1 MAVEISIPRLGWSM
15 EEGVFA
21 GWLKQPGEVVKAG
34 DPLFMLEGEK
44 ATQEIESIGEGVLHF
59 APDTPAAGQTV
70 LVGRTIGQLC
80 AAGEK
85 PVWNAAPAAAAAP
98 VAGAPAPAIPQA
110 ARASHAPSQQPPH
123 REPDRE
129 PHRESQQ
136 RQPSRPSTG
145 EPTLIPLA
153 ASPTVRR
160 LARQLGIDL
169 SRVAPMWP
177 GGRVAEHDVVL
188 AAVGASAVA
197 AVPAGRVVATPR
209 ARRLA
214 RERGVDLAT
223 IRGSGAR
230 GRVRERDVPTTAPR
244 IAPPP
249 ERTVS
254 PVAATARPPASGA
267 VPAGAIPVTAT
278 RRTIA
283 RQMVKSRQ
291 ETVPVTLTA
300 WADATSLLAE
310 RARLKEA
317 HGSAAA
323 SLNDILLKL
332 VADLLVVHLLLASRW
347 EETHLVPP
355 AADKIDIGLAVD
367 APSGLVVPVVR
378 DVGRS
383 ALADVAR
390 QSRDLIERARTGR
403 LAVAEMQGGVFT
415 LTSLG
420 SFGIEFFNPVINW
433 PESAILGLGAIRQ
446 QPVPLPAGQGGF
458 AFQPQLPLSLT
469 FDHRVVDG
477 APAARFLGEL
487 VRRIGQIGLA

>member
-1 MAVEISIPRLGWSM
+1 
-15 EEGVFA
+15 
-21 GWLKQPGEVVKAG
+21 
-34 DPLFMLEGEK
+34 
-44 ATQEIESIGEGVLHF
+44 
-59 APDTPAAGQTV
+59 
-70 LVGRTIGQLC
+70 
-80 AAGEK
+80 
-85 PVWNAAPAAAAAP
+85 
-98 VAGAPAPAIPQA
+98 
-110 ARASHAPSQQPPH
+110 
-123 REPDRE
+123 
-129 PHRESQQ
+129 
-136 RQPSRPSTG
+136 
-145 EPTLIPLA
+145 
-153 ASPTVRR
+153 
-160 LARQLGIDL
+160 
-169 SRVAPMWP
+169 MWP

-188 AAVGASAVA
+188 AAVGASAVVA
-197 AVPAGRVVATPR
+197 APGGRVIATPR

-223 IRGSGAR
+223 VRGSGAR
-230 GRVRERDVPTTAPR
+230 GRVRERDVPTIAPR
-244 IAPPP
+244 IAPPTG
-249 ERTVS
+249 RS
-254 PVAATARPPASGA
+254 PSPANGA

-300 WADATSLLAE
+300 WADATALLAE

-332 VADLLVVHLLLASRW
+332 VADLLVVHPLLASRW

-355 AADKIDIGLAVD
+355 AAGTIDIGLAVD
-367 APSGLVVPVVR
+367 APGGLVVPVVR

-383 ALADVAR
+383 SLTDVAR

-487 VRRIGQIGLA
+487 VRRIGGV

>member
-21 GWLKQPGEVVKAG
+21 GWLKQPGDVVHAG

-44 ATQEIESIGEGVLHF
+44 ATQEIESIGEGVLHL
-59 APDTPAAGQTV
+59 APDAPAAGQTV
-70 LVGRTIGQLC
+70 LVGRAIGQLC
-80 AAGEK
+80 AVGET
-85 PVWNAAPAAAAAP
+85 PVWNAAPAAAPVAAAP
-98 VAGAPAPAIPQA
+98 AAAIAPAAHPVAT
-110 ARASHAPSQQPPH
+110 APSP
-123 REPDRE
+123 RAPDRE
-129 PHRESQQ
+129 PQQ
-136 RQPSRPSTG
+136 RQPSRPSAG
-145 EPTLIPLA
+145 APTLIPLT

-169 SRVAPMWP
+169 SRVEPAWP
-177 GGRVAEHDVVL
+177 GGRAAEHDVVL

-197 AVPAGRVVATPR
+197 AAPGGRVVATPR

-230 GRVRERDVPTTAPR
+230 GRVRERDVPTIARR
-244 IAPPP
+244 IAPPTG
-249 ERTVS
+249 RS
-254 PVAATARPPASGA
+254 PSPASGA

-300 WADATSLLAE
+300 WADATALLAE

-332 VADLLVVHLLLASRW
+332 VADLLVVHPLLASRW

-355 AADKIDIGLAVD
+355 AADTIDIGLAVD

-383 ALADVAR
+383 SLADVAR

-446 QPVPLPAGQGGF
+446 QPVPLLAGQGGF
-458 AFQPQLPLSLT
+458 VFQPQLPLSLT

-487 VRRIGQIGLA
+487 VRRIGGV

>member
-21 GWLKQPGEVVKAG
+21 GWLKQPGDAVRAG

-44 ATQEIESIGEGVLHF
+44 ATQEIESIGEGVLHL
-59 APDTPAAGQTV
+59 APDAPAAGQTV

-80 AAGEK
+80 GSGEM
-85 PVWNAAPAAAAAP
+85 PVWNATPATAAVSVAPAAASVPASSAGTALLAADP
-98 VAGAPAPAIPQA
+98 PA
-110 ARASHAPSQQPPH
+110 ARPQRPGAVEPS
-123 REPDRE
+123 
-129 PHRESQQ
+129 
-136 RQPSRPSTG
+136 
-145 EPTLIPLA
+145 LIPHA

-169 SRVAPMWP
+169 SRVTPVWP
-177 GGRVAEHDVVL
+177 GGRVAEHDVVV
-188 AAVGASAVA
+188 AAVDASAVA
-197 AVPAGRVVATPR
+197 AVPGVRVIATPR

-214 RERGVDLAT
+214 RERGVDLAAV
-223 IRGSGAR
+223 RGSGAR
-230 GRVRERDVPTTAPR
+230 GRVRERDVHSPRRKEAPS
-244 IAPPP
+244 PPAGP
-249 ERTVS
+249 
-254 PVAATARPPASGA
+254 PAAVPASGH

-300 WADATSLLAE
+300 WADATALLAE
-310 RARLKEA
+310 RARLKKA
-317 HGSAAA
+317 HGEAAA
-323 SLNDILLKL
+323 TLNDIILKL
-332 VADLLVVHLLLASRW
+332 VAELLVVHPLLGSRW

-355 AADKIDIGLAVD
+355 AADRIDIGMAVD
-367 APSGLVVPVVR
+367 APTGLVVPVVR

-383 ALADVAR
+383 SLADVAK
-390 QSRDLIERARTGR
+390 QSRDLIERARAGR

-477 APAARFLGEL
+477 APVARFLGDL
-487 VRRIGQIGLA
+487 VRRIGSVGPCG

>member
-21 GWLKQPGEVVKAG
+21 GWLKQPGDVVHAG

-44 ATQEIESIGEGVLHF
+44 ATQEIESIGEGVLHL

-70 LVGRTIGQLC
+70 LVGRAIGQLC
-80 AAGEK
+80 AAGET
-85 PVWNAAPAAAAAP
+85 PVWNAAPAAAPVAAAP
-98 VAGAPAPAIPQA
+98 AAAIAPA
-110 ARASHAPSQQPPH
+110 ARPVATAPSP
-123 REPDRE
+123 RAPD
-129 PHRESQQ
+129 RESQQ
-136 RQPSRPSTG
+136 RQPSRPSAG
-145 EPTLIPLA
+145 DPTLIPLT

-169 SRVAPMWP
+169 SRVAPAWP
-177 GGRVAEHDVVL
+177 GGRVAEHDVVI
-188 AAVGASAVA
+188 AAVGGSAVA
-197 AVPAGRVVATPR
+197 VASGGRVIATPR

-214 RERGVDLAT
+214 RERGIDLAT
-223 IRGSGAR
+223 VRGSGAR
-230 GRVRERDVPTTAPR
+230 GRVRERDVPTLARR
-244 IAPPP
+244 IAPPTG
-249 ERTVS
+249 RS
-254 PVAATARPPASGA
+254 PSPASVA

-300 WADATSLLAE
+300 WADATALLAE

-317 HGSAAA
+317 HGSTAA

-332 VADLLVVHLLLASRW
+332 VADLLVFHPLLASRW

-355 AADKIDIGLAVD
+355 TADKIDIGLAVD
-367 APSGLVVPVVR
+367 APGGLVVPVVR

-383 ALADVAR
+383 ALTDVAR

-446 QPVPLPAGQGGF
+446 QPVPSPAGQGGF

-487 VRRIGQIGLA
+487 VRRIGGV

>member
-1 MAVEISIPRLGWSM
+1 M
-15 EEGVFA
+15 
-21 GWLKQPGEVVKAG
+21 
-34 DPLFMLEGEK
+34 
-44 ATQEIESIGEGVLHF
+44 
-59 APDTPAAGQTV
+59 
-70 LVGRTIGQLC
+70 C
-80 AAGEK
+80 
-85 PVWNAAPAAAAAP
+85 
-98 VAGAPAPAIPQA
+98 
-110 ARASHAPSQQPPH
+110 
-123 REPDRE
+123 
-129 PHRESQQ
+129 
-136 RQPSRPSTG
+136 
-145 EPTLIPLA
+145 
-153 ASPTVRR
+153 
-160 LARQLGIDL
+160 
-169 SRVAPMWP
+169 
-177 GGRVAEHDVVL
+177 
-188 AAVGASAVA
+188 
-197 AVPAGRVVATPR
+197 
-209 ARRLA
+209 
-214 RERGVDLAT
+214 
-223 IRGSGAR
+223 
-230 GRVRERDVPTTAPR
+230 
-244 IAPPP
+244 
-249 ERTVS
+249 
-254 PVAATARPPASGA
+254 
-267 VPAGAIPVTAT
+267 VTAT

>member
-21 GWLKQPGEVVKAG
+21 GWLKQPGDVVYAG

-44 ATQEIESIGEGVLHF
+44 ATQEIESIGEGVLHL
-59 APDTPAAGQTV
+59 APDAPAAGQTV
-70 LVGRTIGQLC
+70 LVGRAIGQLC
-80 AAGEK
+80 AVGET
-85 PVWNAAPAAAAAP
+85 PVWNAAPAAAPVAAAP
-98 VAGAPAPAIPQA
+98 AAAIAPAAHPVAT
-110 ARASHAPSQQPPH
+110 APSP
-123 REPDRE
+123 RAPDRE
-129 PHRESQQ
+129 PQQ
-136 RQPSRPSTG
+136 RQPSRPSAG
-145 EPTLIPLA
+145 APTLIPLT

-169 SRVAPMWP
+169 SRVEPAWP
-177 GGRVAEHDVVL
+177 GGRAAEHDVVL

-197 AVPAGRVVATPR
+197 AAPGGRVVATPR

-214 RERGVDLAT
+214 RERGVDLAAV
-223 IRGSGAR
+223 RGSGAR
-230 GRVRERDVPTTAPR
+230 GRVRERDVPTIARR
-244 IAPPP
+244 IAPPTG
-249 ERTVS
+249 RS
-254 PVAATARPPASGA
+254 PSPANGA

-300 WADATSLLAE
+300 WADATALLAE

-332 VADLLVVHLLLASRW
+332 AADLLVVHPLLASRW

-355 AADKIDIGLAVD
+355 AADTIDIGLAVD
-367 APSGLVVPVVR
+367 TPSGLVVPVVR

-383 ALADVAR
+383 SLTDVAR

-446 QPVPLPAGQGGF
+446 QPVPLLAGQGGF
-458 AFQPQLPLSLT
+458 VFQPQLPLSLT

-487 VRRIGQIGLA
+487 VRRIGGV

>member
-21 GWLKQPGEVVKAG
+21 GWLKQPGDVVKAG

-44 ATQEIESIGEGVLHF
+44 ATQEIESIGEGVLHL
-59 APDTPAAGQTV
+59 APDTPVAGQTV
-70 LVGRTIGQLC
+70 LVGRAIGQLC

-85 PVWNAAPAAAAAP
+85 PVWNAAPVAAAAP
-98 VAGAPAPAIPQA
+98 VIAAPAAAIPPTAHPVAAAPAP
-110 ARASHAPSQQPPH
+110 RALY
-123 REPDRE
+123 REPQ
-129 PHRESQQ
+129 RESQQ
-136 RQPSRPSTG
+136 RQPSRPSAG
-145 EPTLIPLA
+145 DPTLIPLA

-169 SRVAPMWP
+169 SRVAPAWP

-188 AAVGASAVA
+188 AAVGASGVA
-197 AVPAGRVVATPR
+197 AAPGGRVIATPR

-214 RERGVDLAT
+214 RERGVDLGSV
-223 IRGSGAR
+223 RGSGAR
-230 GRVRERDVPTTAPR
+230 GRVRERDVPTALS
-244 IAPPP
+244 IAPPTDRSP
-249 ERTVS
+249 S
-254 PVAATARPPASGA
+254 PVARP

-300 WADATSLLAE
+300 WADATALLAE

-332 VADLLVVHLLLASRW
+332 VADLLVVHPLLASRW

-355 AADKIDIGLAVD
+355 TADKIDIGLAVD
-367 APSGLVVPVVR
+367 APGGLVVPVVR

-390 QSRDLIERARTGR
+390 QSRDLIERARTCR

-458 AFQPQLPLSLT
+458 VFQPQLPLSLT

-487 VRRIGQIGLA
+487 VRRIGGV

>member
-21 GWLKQPGEVVKAG
+21 GWLKQPGDVVKAG

-44 ATQEIESIGEGVLHF
+44 ATQEIESIGEGVLHL

-70 LVGRTIGQLC
+70 LVGRAIGQLC

-98 VAGAPAPAIPQA
+98 VIAAPAAAIAPAAHPVAAAPAPRA
-110 ARASHAPSQQPPH
+110 A
-123 REPDRE
+123 D
-129 PHRESQQ
+129 RESQQ
-136 RQPSRPSTG
+136 RQPSRPSAG

-160 LARQLGIDL
+160 LARQLGVDL
-169 SRVAPMWP
+169 SRVEPAWP
-177 GGRVAEHDVVL
+177 GGRVADHDVVI
-188 AAVGASAVA
+188 AAVGASAA
-197 AVPAGRVVATPR
+197 AVTPGSRVIATPR

-230 GRVRERDVPTTAPR
+230 GRVRERDVPTTPR
-244 IAPPP
+244 IAPPTG
-249 ERTVS
+249 RS
-254 PVAATARPPASGA
+254 PSPANGA

-300 WADATSLLAE
+300 WADATALLAE

-332 VADLLVVHLLLASRW
+332 VADLLVVHPLLASRW

-367 APSGLVVPVVR
+367 APGGLVVPVVR

-433 PESAILGLGAIRQ
+433 PESAILGLGVIRQ
-446 QPVPLPAGQGGF
+446 QPVPLLAGQGGF
-458 AFQPQLPLSLT
+458 VFQPQLPLSLT

-487 VRRIGQIGLA
+487 VRRIGGV

>member
-21 GWLKQPGEVVKAG
+21 GWLKQPGDVVQAG

-44 ATQEIESIGEGVLHF
+44 ATQEIESIGEGVLHL

-98 VAGAPAPAIPQA
+98 VAGAPAAAIAPAAHPVAAAPAPRAPYKEPQ
-110 ARASHAPSQQPPH
+110 RESH
-123 REPDRE
+123 REP
-129 PHRESQQ
+129 QQ
-136 RQPSRPSTG
+136 RQPPRPTAG

-177 GGRVAEHDVVL
+177 GGRVAEHDVVI
-188 AAVGASAVA
+188 AAVGGSAVA
-197 AVPAGRVVATPR
+197 AAPVGRVIATPR

-214 RERGVDLAT
+214 HERGVDLAT

-230 GRVRERDVPTTAPR
+230 GRVRERDVPKPAPR

-249 ERTVS
+249 GRS
-254 PVAATARPPASGA
+254 PSPANGS

-300 WADATSLLAE
+300 WADATTLLAE

-332 VADLLVVHLLLASRW
+332 VADLLVVHPLLASRW

-355 AADKIDIGLAVD
+355 AADTIDIGLAVD

-383 ALADVAR
+383 SLADVTR

-487 VRRIGQIGLA
+487 VRRIGGV

>member
-21 GWLKQPGEVVKAG
+21 GWLKQPGDVVHAG

-44 ATQEIESIGEGVLHF
+44 ATQEIESIGEGVLHL

-70 LVGRTIGQLC
+70 LVGRAIGQLC

-85 PVWNAAPAAAAAP
+85 PAWNAAPAAVAVPVAAAAP
-98 VAGAPAPAIPQA
+98 AAAIAPA
-110 ARASHAPSQQPPH
+110 ARPVATAPSP
-123 REPDRE
+123 RAADRE

-136 RQPSRPSTG
+136 RQPSRPSAG

-169 SRVAPMWP
+169 SRVAAMWP

-188 AAVGASAVA
+188 AAVGASGVA
-197 AVPAGRVVATPR
+197 AAPGGRVIATPR

-214 RERGVDLAT
+214 RERGVDLAAV
-223 IRGSGAR
+223 RGSGAR
-230 GRVRERDVPTTAPR
+230 GRVRERDVPTIALR
-244 IAPPP
+244 IAPPTG
-249 ERTVS
+249 RS
-254 PVAATARPPASGA
+254 PSPASGA
-267 VPAGAIPVTAT
+267 VPVGAIPVTAT

-317 HGSAAA
+317 HGPTAA

-332 VADLLVVHLLLASRW
+332 VADLLVVHPLLASRW

-355 AADKIDIGLAVD
+355 AADTIDIGLAVD

-383 ALADVAR
+383 SLTDVAR
-390 QSRDLIERARTGR
+390 QSRDLIERARAGR

-487 VRRIGQIGLA
+487 VRRIGGV

>member
-21 GWLKQPGEVVKAG
+21 GWLKQPGDVVKAG

-44 ATQEIESIGEGVLHF
+44 ATQEIESIGEGVLHL

-70 LVGRTIGQLC
+70 LVGRAIGQLC

-85 PVWNAAPAAAAAP
+85 PVWNAAPAAAPVAAAP
-98 VAGAPAPAIPQA
+98 AAAIAQA
-110 ARASHAPSQQPPH
+110 ARPVATAPSP
-123 REPDRE
+123 RAADRE
-129 PHRESQQ
+129 PQQ
-136 RQPSRPSTG
+136 RQPSRPRAG
-145 EPTLIPLA
+145 DPTLIPLA

-177 GGRVAEHDVVL
+177 GGRMAEHDVVL

-197 AVPAGRVVATPR
+197 AAPGGRVIATPR

-230 GRVRERDVPTTAPR
+230 GRVRERDVPTIARR
-244 IAPPP
+244 IAPPTG
-249 ERTVS
+249 RS
-254 PVAATARPPASGA
+254 PSPANGA

-323 SLNDILLKL
+323 SLNDIILKL
-332 VADLLVVHLLLASRW
+332 VADLLVVHPLLASRW

-378 DVGRS
+378 DVERS
-383 ALADVAR
+383 SLTDVAR
-390 QSRDLIERARTGR
+390 QSRDLIDRARSGR

>member
-21 GWLKQPGEVVKAG
+21 GWLKQPGDVVKVG

-44 ATQEIESIGEGVLHF
+44 ATQEIESIGEGVLHL

-80 AAGEK
+80 EAGEK
-85 PVWNAAPAAAAAP
+85 PVWNAAPAAAPVAAAP
-98 VAGAPAPAIPQA
+98 AAAIPPA
-110 ARASHAPSQQPPH
+110 AHPVATAPSP
-123 REPDRE
+123 RAPDRE

-136 RQPSRPSTG
+136 RQPSRPSAG

-169 SRVAPMWP
+169 SRVPPAWP
-177 GGRVAEHDVVL
+177 GGRMAEHDVVL
-188 AAVGASAVA
+188 AAIGTSGVA
-197 AVPAGRVVATPR
+197 AAPGGRVIATPR

-214 RERGVDLAT
+214 RERGIDLAAV
-223 IRGSGAR
+223 RGSGAR

-249 ERTVS
+249 ERSIS
-254 PVAATARPPASGA
+254 PVARP

-300 WADATSLLAE
+300 WADATALLAE

-317 HGSAAA
+317 HGSTAA

-332 VADLLVVHLLLASRW
+332 VADLLVFHPLLASRW

-355 AADKIDIGLAVD
+355 TADKIDIGLAVD
-367 APSGLVVPVVR
+367 APGGLVVPVVR
-378 DVGRS
+378 DVGKS
-383 ALADVAR
+383 SLADVAR
-390 QSRDLIERARTGR
+390 QSRDLIERARSGR

-458 AFQPQLPLSLT
+458 VFQPQLPLSLT

-487 VRRIGQIGLA
+487 VRRIGGV

>member
-21 GWLKQPGEVVKAG
+21 GWLKQPGDVVHAG

-44 ATQEIESIGEGVLHF
+44 ATQEIESIGEGVLHL
-59 APDTPAAGQTV
+59 APDAPAAGQTV
-70 LVGRTIGQLC
+70 LVGRAIGQLC
-80 AAGEK
+80 AVGET
-85 PVWNAAPAAAAAP
+85 PVWNAAPAAAPVAAAP
-98 VAGAPAPAIPQA
+98 AAAIAPAAHPVAT
-110 ARASHAPSQQPPH
+110 APSP
-123 REPDRE
+123 RAPDRE
-129 PHRESQQ
+129 PQQ
-136 RQPSRPSTG
+136 RQPSRPSAG
-145 EPTLIPLA
+145 APTLIPLT

-169 SRVAPMWP
+169 SRVEPAWP
-177 GGRVAEHDVVL
+177 GGRAAEHDVVL

-197 AVPAGRVVATPR
+197 AVPGGRVVATPR

-230 GRVRERDVPTTAPR
+230 GRVRERDVPTIARR
-244 IAPPP
+244 IAPPTG
-249 ERTVS
+249 RS
-254 PVAATARPPASGA
+254 PSPANGA
-267 VPAGAIPVTAT
+267 VPASAIPVTAT

-300 WADATSLLAE
+300 WADATALLAE

-332 VADLLVVHLLLASRW
+332 VADLLVVHPLLASRW

-355 AADKIDIGLAVD
+355 AADTIDIGLAVD

-383 ALADVAR
+383 SLADVAR

-446 QPVPLPAGQGGF
+446 QPVPLLAGQGGF
-458 AFQPQLPLSLT
+458 VFQPQLPLSLT

-487 VRRIGQIGLA
+487 VRRIGGV

>member
-21 GWLKQPGEVVKAG
+21 GWLKQPGDVVHAG

-44 ATQEIESIGEGVLHF
+44 ATQEIESIGEGVLHL
-59 APDTPAAGQTV
+59 APDAPAAGQTV
-70 LVGRTIGQLC
+70 LVGRAIGQLC
-80 AAGEK
+80 AVGET
-85 PVWNAAPAAAAAP
+85 PVWNAAPAAAPVAAAP
-98 VAGAPAPAIPQA
+98 AAAIAPAAHPVAT
-110 ARASHAPSQQPPH
+110 APSP
-123 REPDRE
+123 RAPDRE
-129 PHRESQQ
+129 PQQ
-136 RQPSRPSTG
+136 RQPSRPSAG
-145 EPTLIPLA
+145 APTLIPLT

-169 SRVAPMWP
+169 SRVEPAWP
-177 GGRVAEHDVVL
+177 GGRAAEHDVVL

-197 AVPAGRVVATPR
+197 AAPGGRVVATPR

-230 GRVRERDVPTTAPR
+230 GRVRERDVPTIARR
-244 IAPPP
+244 IAPPTG
-249 ERTVS
+249 RS
-254 PVAATARPPASGA
+254 PSPANGA
-267 VPAGAIPVTAT
+267 VPASAIPVTAT

-300 WADATSLLAE
+300 WADATALLAE

-332 VADLLVVHLLLASRW
+332 VADLLVVHPLLASRW

-355 AADKIDIGLAVD
+355 AADTIDIGLAVD

-383 ALADVAR
+383 SLADVAR

-446 QPVPLPAGQGGF
+446 QPVPLLAGQGGF
-458 AFQPQLPLSLT
+458 VFQPQLPLSLT

-487 VRRIGQIGLA
+487 VRRIGGV

>member
-21 GWLKQPGEVVKAG
+21 GWLKQPGDVVQAG

-44 ATQEIESIGEGVLHF
+44 ATQEIESIGEGVLHL

-98 VAGAPAPAIPQA
+98 VAAAPAAAIAPA
-110 ARASHAPSQQPPH
+110 ARPVATAQAP
-123 REPDRE
+123 RAADRE
-129 PHRESQQ
+129 PQQ
-136 RQPSRPSTG
+136 KRPSRPSDG
-145 EPTLIPLA
+145 EATLIPLA

-169 SRVAPMWP
+169 SRVAAMWP
-177 GGRVAEHDVVL
+177 GGRVAEHDVVI
-188 AAVGASAVA
+188 AAVGGSAVA
-197 AVPAGRVVATPR
+197 VASGGRVIATPR

-214 RERGVDLAT
+214 RERGIDLAT
-223 IRGSGAR
+223 VRGSGAR
-230 GRVRERDVPTTAPR
+230 GRVRERDVPTLARR
-244 IAPPP
+244 IAPPTG
-249 ERTVS
+249 RS
-254 PVAATARPPASGA
+254 PSPASVA

-300 WADATSLLAE
+300 WADATALLAE

-317 HGSAAA
+317 HGSTAA

-332 VADLLVVHLLLASRW
+332 VADLLVFHPLLASRW

-355 AADKIDIGLAVD
+355 TADKIDIGLAVD
-367 APSGLVVPVVR
+367 APGGLVVPVVR
-378 DVGRS
+378 DVGKS
-383 ALADVAR
+383 SLADVAR
-390 QSRDLIERARTGR
+390 QSRDLIERARSGR

-458 AFQPQLPLSLT
+458 VFQPQLPLSLT

-487 VRRIGQIGLA
+487 VRRIGGV

>member
-21 GWLKQPGEVVKAG
+21 GWLKQPGDVVKAG

-44 ATQEIESIGEGVLHF
+44 ATQEIESIGDGVLHL

-70 LVGRTIGQLC
+70 LVGRAIGQLC
-80 AAGEK
+80 ADGEQ

-98 VAGAPAPAIPQA
+98 VVAAPAAAIPPAAHQVAAAPAP
-110 ARASHAPSQQPPH
+110 RAPY
-123 REPDRE
+123 REP
-129 PHRESQQ
+129 QQ
-136 RQPSRPSTG
+136 RQPSRPSAG
-145 EPTLIPLA
+145 DPTLIPLA

-169 SRVAPMWP
+169 SRVAAMWP

-188 AAVGASAVA
+188 AAVGASGVA
-197 AVPAGRVVATPR
+197 AAPGGRVIATPR

-214 RERGVDLAT
+214 RERGVDLAAV
-223 IRGSGAR
+223 RGSGAR
-230 GRVRERDVPTTAPR
+230 GRVRERDVPTIARR
-244 IAPPP
+244 IAPPTG
-249 ERTVS
+249 RS
-254 PVAATARPPASGA
+254 PSPASGA

-300 WADATSLLAE
+300 WADATALLAE

-317 HGSAAA
+317 HGSTAA

-332 VADLLVVHLLLASRW
+332 VADLLVVHPLLASRW

-355 AADKIDIGLAVD
+355 AADTIDIGMAVD
-367 APSGLVVPVVR
+367 APGGLVVPVVR

-446 QPVPLPAGQGGF
+446 QPVPLLAGQGGF
-458 AFQPQLPLSLT
+458 VFQPQLPLSLT

-487 VRRIGQIGLA
+487 VRRIGGV

>member
-1 MAVEISIPRLGWSM
+1 
-15 EEGVFA
+15 
-21 GWLKQPGEVVKAG
+21 
-34 DPLFMLEGEK
+34 
-44 ATQEIESIGEGVLHF
+44 
-59 APDTPAAGQTV
+59 
-70 LVGRTIGQLC
+70 
-80 AAGEK
+80 
-85 PVWNAAPAAAAAP
+85 
-98 VAGAPAPAIPQA
+98 
-110 ARASHAPSQQPPH
+110 
-123 REPDRE
+123 
-129 PHRESQQ
+129 
-136 RQPSRPSTG
+136 
-145 EPTLIPLA
+145 
-153 ASPTVRR
+153 
-160 LARQLGIDL
+160 
-169 SRVAPMWP
+169 MWP
-177 GGRVAEHDVVL
+177 GGRMAEHDVVL

-197 AVPAGRVVATPR
+197 AAPGGRVIATPR

-230 GRVRERDVPTTAPR
+230 GRVRERDVPTIARR
-244 IAPPP
+244 IAPPTG
-249 ERTVS
+249 RS
-254 PVAATARPPASGA
+254 PSPANGA

-300 WADATSLLAE
+300 WADATALLAE

-323 SLNDILLKL
+323 SLNDIILKL
-332 VADLLVVHLLLASRW
+332 VADLLVVHPLLASRW

-378 DVGRS
+378 DVERS
-383 ALADVAR
+383 SLTDVAR
-390 QSRDLIERARTGR
+390 QSRDLIDRARSGR

-446 QPVPLPAGQGGF
+446 QPVPLPEGQGGF

-487 VRRIGQIGLA
+487 VRRIGQIGQA

>member
-21 GWLKQPGEVVKAG
+21 GWLKQPGDVVKAG

-44 ATQEIESIGEGVLHF
+44 ATQEIESIGEGVLHL

-70 LVGRTIGQLC
+70 LVGRAIGQLC

-85 PVWNAAPAAAAAP
+85 PVWNAAPAAVAVPVAAAAP
-98 VAGAPAPAIPQA
+98 AAAIAPAPRPVATAQA
-110 ARASHAPSQQPPH
+110 PRAA
-123 REPDRE
+123 DRE

-136 RQPSRPSTG
+136 RQASRPSDG

-169 SRVAPMWP
+169 SRVSPAWP
-177 GGRVAEHDVVL
+177 GGRVADHDVVL

-197 AVPAGRVVATPR
+197 AAPGGRVIATPR

-230 GRVRERDVPTTAPR
+230 GRVRERDVPTIALR
-244 IAPPP
+244 IAPPTGRSP
-249 ERTVS
+249 S
-254 PVAATARPPASGA
+254 PVSGA

-300 WADATSLLAE
+300 WADATALLAE

-317 HGSAAA
+317 HGPTAA

-332 VADLLVVHLLLASRW
+332 VADLLVVHPLLASRW

-355 AADKIDIGLAVD
+355 TADKIDIGLAVD

-446 QPVPLPAGQGGF
+446 QPVPLPAGQGG
-458 AFQPQLPLSLT
+458 S
-469 FDHRVVDG
+469 
-477 APAARFLGEL
+477 RFS
-487 VRRIGQIGLA
+487 RSCRSH

>member
-21 GWLKQPGEVVKAG
+21 GWLKQPGDVVHAG

-44 ATQEIESIGEGVLHF
+44 ATQEIESIGEGVLHL
-59 APDTPAAGQTV
+59 APDTPTAGQTV

-85 PVWNAAPAAAAAP
+85 AVWNAAPATAAVPVAAAP
-98 VAGAPAPAIPQA
+98 AAAIPQA
-110 ARASHAPSQQPPH
+110 AHPVAAARAPH
-123 REPDRE
+123 RE

-136 RQPSRPSTG
+136 RQPSRPIAG

-169 SRVAPMWP
+169 SRVTPTWP
-177 GGRVAEHDVVL
+177 GGRVAEHDVVM
-188 AAVGASAVA
+188 AAVGASVA
-197 AVPAGRVVATPR
+197 AAAPGGRVIATPR

-223 IRGSGAR
+223 VRGSGAR
-230 GRVRERDVPTTAPR
+230 GRVRERDVPTAQR
-244 IAPPP
+244 NEPPMQ
-249 ERTVS
+249 RTVS
-254 PVAATARPPASGA
+254 SAAATSRPPANGA
-267 VPAGAIPVTAT
+267 VPAGTIPVTAT

-300 WADATSLLAE
+300 WADATALLAE

-323 SLNDILLKL
+323 SLNDLILKIVAELL
-332 VADLLVVHLLLASRW
+332 VAHSLVGSRW

-355 AADKIDIGLAVD
+355 AADHIDIGLAVD
-367 APSGLVVPVVR
+367 APGGLVVPVVR

-383 ALADVAR
+383 SLADVAK
-390 QSRDLIERARTGR
+390 QSRDLIERARSGR

-446 QPVPLPAGQGGF
+446 QPVPLPAEQGGF
-458 AFQPQLPLSLT
+458 KFQPQLPLSLT

-487 VRRIGQIGLA
+487 VQRIGEMRRSDGADDA

>member
-1 MAVEISIPRLGWSM
+1 MAVDISIPRLGWSM

-21 GWLKQPGEVVKAG
+21 GWLKQPGDVVKAG

-44 ATQEIESIGEGVLHF
+44 ATQEIESIGEGVLHL
-59 APDTPAAGQTV
+59 APDTPASGQTV

-80 AAGEK
+80 AAGET

-98 VAGAPAPAIPQA
+98 VAAAPAAAIAPAAHPVAAAPAP
-110 ARASHAPSQQPPH
+110 RSPS
-123 REPDRE
+123 RE
-129 PHRESQQ
+129 PHREPQQ
-136 RQPSRPSTG
+136 RQPPRPSAG

-169 SRVAPMWP
+169 SRVAPVWP
-177 GGRVAEHDVVL
+177 GGRMAEHDVVI
-188 AAVGASAVA
+188 AAVGASGVA
-197 AVPAGRVVATPR
+197 AAPGGRVIATPR

-214 RERGVDLAT
+214 RERGIDLAT
-223 IRGSGAR
+223 VRGSGAR
-230 GRVRERDVPTTAPR
+230 GRVRERDVPAPR
-244 IAPPP
+244 RKEAASPHAKPPA
-249 ERTVS
+249 
-254 PVAATARPPASGA
+254 AATKNGA

-300 WADATSLLAE
+300 WADATALLAE
-310 RARLKEA
+310 RARLKKA

-323 SLNDILLKL
+323 SLNDIILKL
-332 VADLLVVHLLLASRW
+332 VAELLVVHPLLGSRW

-355 AADKIDIGLAVD
+355 AADKIDIGMAVD
-367 APSGLVVPVVR
+367 APTGLVVPVVR

-383 ALADVAR
+383 ALADVAK

-446 QPVPLPAGQGGF
+446 QPVPLPAEQGGF

-477 APAARFLGEL
+477 APAARFLGDL
-487 VRRIGQIGLA
+487 VQRIGAVGAGG

>member
-1 MAVEISIPRLGWSM
+1 MMAVEISIPRLGWSM

-21 GWLKQPGEVVKAG
+21 GWLKQPGDVVHAG

-44 ATQEIESIGEGVLHF
+44 ATQEIESIGEGVLHL

-98 VAGAPAPAIPQA
+98 IAAAPAAAIAPA
-110 ARASHAPSQQPPH
+110 ARPVATAPSPRAFH
-123 REPDRE
+123 KEPDRE
-129 PHRESQQ
+129 PQQ
-136 RQPSRPSTG
+136 RQPSRPIDG
-145 EPTLIPLA
+145 EPTLIPLT

-169 SRVAPMWP
+169 SRVEPAWP

-188 AAVGASAVA
+188 AAVGASGVA
-197 AVPAGRVVATPR
+197 AAPGGRVIATPR

-214 RERGVDLAT
+214 HERGVDLAAV
-223 IRGSGAR
+223 RGSGAR
-230 GRVRERDVPTTAPR
+230 GRVRERDVPTVQR
-244 IAPPP
+244 IAPPTG
-249 ERTVS
+249 RS
-254 PVAATARPPASGA
+254 PSPANGA

-300 WADATSLLAE
+300 WADATALLAE

-317 HGSAAA
+317 HGSTAA

-332 VADLLVVHLLLASRW
+332 VADLLVVHPLLASRW

-446 QPVPLPAGQGGF
+446 QPVPTPMGQGGCV
-458 AFQPQLPLSLT
+458 FQSQLPLSLT